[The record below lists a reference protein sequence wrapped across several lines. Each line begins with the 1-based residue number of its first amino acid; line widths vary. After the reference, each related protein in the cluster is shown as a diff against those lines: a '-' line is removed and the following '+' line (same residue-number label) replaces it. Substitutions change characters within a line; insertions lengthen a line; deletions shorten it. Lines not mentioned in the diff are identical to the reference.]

1 MNEAEIKAK
10 VAKAAAD
17 FREIFAAVD
26 HDSAWLIW
34 RVKIG
39 FGPTWD
45 NPDKTAWGYSV
56 DAVSA
61 CRSLGGKDVYGV
73 DDLKIEAGADA
84 TDDTVKL
91 AALLDLAER
100 NGYRP
105 DPEGMEITIHRPTTT
120 QGA

>member
-1 MNEAEIKAK
+1 MTDDEKKAVIK
-10 VAKAAAD
+10 KAAED

-39 FGPTWD
+39 WGPTWD
-45 NPDKTAWGYSV
+45 NPDKVAWGYSV

-61 CRSLGGKDVYGV
+61 CRSLGGKDVFGE
-73 DDLKIEAGADA
+73 DDLDVPAGKDA

-91 AALLDLAER
+91 AALLHLAEKK
-100 NGYRP
+100 GYRP
-105 DPEGMEITIHRPTTT
+105 DPTGMEIVVWRD
-120 QGA
+120 